1 MPADPDL
8 SGAAVTAG
16 LAAGGVARP
25 ADAGTGAGERAGA
38 FAVLRALAVRDLAE
52 RRRLVPPLALDLAFG
67 IVNLAVFL
75 LISRV
80 LSVPADGALA
90 GSPSYF
96 DFVAVGITFM
106 LVVQAATSQVTAR
119 VGQEQRDGTL
129 EMLVTQPVPGWLL
142 ALGLAG
148 YPFLLALLRSGG
160 YLALLG
166 LAFGLHVGRAD
177 WPGVVLVLVASA
189 AAMLALG
196 VGLMA
201 FTVAF
206 GRGDLVARLLLV
218 GLSFVSG
225 TYFPV
230 AVLSAL
236 PGWATAA
243 LPSRI
248 ALDGL
253 RHALAGQPWAADLLV
268 LLAGTAVLLPLSL
281 WLFDLS
287 LRLARRRG
295 TLNRD

>member
-1 MPADPDL
+1 M
-8 SGAAVTAG
+8 TAE
-16 LAAGGVARP
+16 LAAGGAARP
-25 ADAGTGAGERAGA
+25 ADAPATGTVDVGVTGAGDRAGA
-38 FAVLRALAVRDLAE
+38 LAVLRALVARDIAE

-80 LSVPADGALA
+80 LSVPADGALG
-90 GSPSYF
+90 GSASYF

-148 YPFLLALLRSGG
+148 YPFLLALLRAGV

-166 LAFGLHVGRAD
+166 LAFGLHVDRAD
-177 WPGVVLVLVASA
+177 WLGVVLILLAAA

-201 FTVAF
+201 FTVVF
-206 GRGDLVARLLLV
+206 GRGDMVARLLLV
-218 GLSFVSG
+218 GLAFVSG

-230 AVLSAL
+230 AALSAL
-236 PGWATAA
+236 PPWVTAA

-248 ALDGL
+248 AVDGL
-253 RHALAGQPWAADLLV
+253 RHALAGQRWAGELLALLGGTALLV
-268 LLAGTAVLLPLSL
+268 PLSL

-295 TLNRD
+295 TLNRN